1 MSQANPGGPAH
12 SRGTLLLLAH
22 LAFVSLGLPDALLG
36 VAWPSLRDEFGLG
49 QALLG
54 LPLAIA
60 AIAYFCSGLLA
71 GRLMYRLGIGWL
83 LAASTAL
90 VAASVLGYSVAPAFG
105 LVLVAA
111 PLVGFGSGAID
122 AALNTYAASHF
133 RPRHMSWM
141 HAAYAGGAMA
151 GPAILT
157 AVLARGAT
165 WRAGYAIVGVLLAAL
180 VPPFFAS
187 RGRWDG
193 ERRRSEGVVL
203 DAPGNVGPASLVPEE
218 EPPGALA
225 ALRSGR
231 VWLQIGIFF
240 LYSGLEVAAGQWCYT
255 VLTEARGV
263 GATAAGAWAAAY
275 WGGLLGGRLV
285 LGLAVERMGQVR
297 LLRLATAGAVLA
309 ATLFALP
316 LPIAGAALPLLSF
329 SLASIYPGLM
339 SETPRRVGA
348 GVAPHAVGF
357 QVSAATAGVA
367 AVPSLAG
374 FLGEWLGIEVI
385 GWVIAACALALS
397 FLHER
402 LVALADRAAVPP

>member
-1 MSQANPGGPAH
+1 MSLANTGVPAR
-12 SRGTLLLLAH
+12 SRGALLLLAY

-71 GRLMYRLGIGWL
+71 GRLMQRVGIGRL

-90 VAASVLGYSVAPAFG
+90 VAASVLGYSVAPVFG
-105 LVLVAA
+105 LVLLAA
-111 PLVGFGSGAID
+111 PLAGFGSGAID
-122 AALNTYAASHF
+122 ATLNTYAASHF
-133 RPRHMSWM
+133 RARHMSWL

-151 GPAILT
+151 GPAIMT

-218 EPPGALA
+218 EPPALA

-240 LYSGLEVAAGQWCYT
+240 LYTGLEVAAGQWCYT

-263 GATAAGAWAAAY
+263 GTTAAGAWAAAY

-297 LLRLATAGAVLA
+297 LLRLATASAVLA

-316 LPIAGAALPLLSF
+316 LPIAGAALPFLSF

-348 GVAPHAVGF
+348 GLAPHAVGF
-357 QVSAATAGVA
+357 QVSAATAGFA
-367 AVPSLAG
+367 AVPSFAG
-374 FLGEWLGIEVI
+374 LLGEWLGLGAI
-385 GWVIAACALALS
+385 GWVIAACALTLL

-402 LVALADRAAVPP
+402 LVALADRPVVPP